1 MKSRFI
7 SWLKQVVIPDI
18 KQQAGKLF
26 WKIATRKVTAQLAE
40 DARKIGV
47 NAIGIGL
54 IGVVVNSDAVPRSAG
69 LIVFTMGVIIWLIGL
84 MLTSSEPDEKE

>member
-7 SWLKQVVIPDI
+7 SWLKQVVMPDI
-18 KQQAGKLF
+18 KQHAESIF
-26 WKIATRKVTAQLAE
+26 WKFATRKVTAKLAE

-54 IGVVVNSDAVPRSAG
+54 IGVVVNSVAVPRSAA
-69 LIVFTMGVIIWLIGL
+69 LIVFSMGIIIWLIGL